1 MAVTWVCV
9 IWVCKLLSEC
19 VLGSGRSPSEVS
31 VNAADGGNYT
41 CTASNVFLERGTQ
54 RTTRLIVYCKN
65 DQLLVSL
72 ECLYQIRTFCDIPL
86 LNDNPCCVY
95 RVFQISSLP
104 KTFWNIFTSVKSFC
118 VKFRKFVDNSYPH
131 ISTDFYRFILIFHQ
145 MALIFQRVPF
155 VFTLTSFEYS
165 SIKLTQKDL
174 TEVKIFQKVFGVG
187 TSFWNT
193 LYLWS
198 RRSQMRVLYAMML
211 SICLSVRSFVRSYVA
226 CVLWNLLSHS
236 LGGSTWR
243 RASQS
248 AATSEIVIL

>member
-1 MAVTWVCV
+1 MSSSSVALNE
-9 IWVCKLLSEC
+9 LLDLSST
-19 VLGSGRSPSEVS
+19 V
-31 VNAADGGNYT
+31 
-41 CTASNVFLERGTQ
+41 
-54 RTTRLIVYCKN
+54 RTTSYWSHSNAYSKSGHSVTFRCWMTIHVASTAFFKKVASLKLFGIFSLRL
-65 DQLLVSL
+65 SL
-72 ECLYQIRTFCDIPL
+72 
-86 LNDNPCCVY
+86 
-95 RVFQISSLP
+95 
-104 KTFWNIFTSVKSFC
+104 FC

-131 ISTDFYRFILIFHQ
+131 ISTDFCRFILIFHQ